1 MCGQNRTYLDNFQK
15 ENPTDVHSNLWGE
28 RTPNYSEVF
37 KSTYDFRTN
46 AFYFCH
52 VPIDSYIISAAE
64 EQLSLKRPALP
75 WSKMDDYKEYAE
87 YEREIRIRLGNV
99 APLEWEFKTWITMAV
114 DKKESEHTNR
124 AEREMRK

>member
-1 MCGQNRTYLDNFQK
+1 
-15 ENPTDVHSNLWGE
+15 
-28 RTPNYSEVF
+28 
-37 KSTYDFRTN
+37 
-46 AFYFCH
+46 
-52 VPIDSYIISAAE
+52 
-64 EQLSLKRPALP
+64 
-75 WSKMDDYKEYAE
+75 MDDYKEYAE